1 MIRVRLTSEPDGS
14 TCLESP
20 YDRTFVDGLKFAVDY
35 GGRQWDAS
43 RKRWIISALYTD
55 ILLNFLRSYQAHV
68 QDDREG
74 QGPVVAVPPM
84 PDDLRQAF
92 DALYLAYAAPLCVA
106 EASYRALVKYVHP
119 DVGGVADKFHKI
131 SGAIAVVRRY
141 LDPEPEDLQDDSG
154 IPF

>member
-1 MIRVRLTSEPDGS
+1 MIRVRLTTEPDGS

-20 YDRTFVDGLKFAVDY
+20 YDRTFVENFKRAVDS

-43 RKRWIISALYTD
+43 RKRWIISVLYTD
-55 ILLNFLRSYQAHV
+55 VLLAFLRSCQAQVH
-68 QDDREG
+68 DDREG
-74 QGPVVAVPPM
+74 HGPVMAVPPM
-84 PDDLRQAF
+84 PEDLRLAF

-119 DVGGVADKFHKI
+119 DVGGMATEFHRV
-131 SGAIAVVRRY
+131 SDAIGVIRHY
-141 LDPEPEDLQDDSG
+141 LDPPPEETADDDD